1 LNDGNGTNAGHVRIY
16 KLSGNTWIQLGQDI
30 DGEAAGD
37 YSGRSVSLSA
47 DGSRVAIGADRNDG
61 NGINAGH
68 VRIYGLSGNS
78 WVQLGPDIDGEAAED
93 WSGSVSLGADGN
105 RVAIGA
111 PLNDGNGSDTG
122 HVRVYQLQIFTIQ
135 IVEGSFS
142 WQEARADAEARGGR
156 LAVLNTQEKIDASV
170 AFLESAGSWN
180 HLWIGLTDEISE
192 GDWRWITGEALTD
205 NNWSIDEPNNT
216 LGREHYATIL
226 ESAHWSEDGSWND
239 EPSDPRW
246 PWTTAYLLEIPAST
260 LTDSDN
266 DGLLDIYEPL
276 FGLDPLNPDT
286 DGDGILDG
294 AEDEDEDTLTNA
306 EEAALGT
313 SPFTDDTDSDGL
325 KDQDEVNIHGTNPTN
340 SDTDGDLLEDG
351 VEVTGTLTDPLLA
364 DTDGNG
370 TSDGNED
377 PDKDRYTN
385 LQEVEILLTDPLD
398 STSRFAFE
406 FAHSPT
412 NHSLSF
418 TALSGRGYRVERSV
432 DVSDPTKWSEVIS
445 FVGSGSAVTVP
456 LGPPFSQRWFYR
468 VVVTVD

>member
-1 LNDGNGTNAGHVRIY
+1 VVVNDNGSKRIYVNGELKAENSSARGFGEQNANFVIGADFRAPRNYQNFQADEVRIY
-16 KLSGNTWIQLGQDI
+16 NRALS
-30 DGEAAGD
+30 EEE
-37 YSGRSVSLSA
+37 VSELYELE
-47 DGSRVAIGADRNDG
+47 R
-61 NGINAGH
+61 
-68 VRIYGLSGNS
+68 
-78 WVQLGPDIDGEAAED
+78 P
-93 WSGSVSLGADGN
+93 
-105 RVAIGA
+105 A
-111 PLNDGNGSDTG
+111 P
-122 HVRVYQLQIFTIQ
+122 
-135 IVEGSFS
+135 
-142 WQEARADAEARGGR
+142 
-156 LAVLNTQEKIDASV
+156 
-170 AFLESAGSWN
+170 
-180 HLWIGLTDEISE
+180 
-192 GDWRWITGEALTD
+192 
-205 NNWSIDEPNNT
+205 
-216 LGREHYATIL
+216 
-226 ESAHWSEDGSWND
+226 
-239 EPSDPRW
+239 
-246 PWTTAYLLEIPAST
+246 T

-276 FGLDPLNPDT
+276 FGLDPLDPDT

-445 FVGSGSAVTVP
+445 FVGNGSRVPVP
-456 LGPPFSQRWFYR
+456 LGFPFSAKWFYR

>member
-1 LNDGNGTNAGHVRIY
+1 
-16 KLSGNTWIQLGQDI
+16 
-30 DGEAAGD
+30 
-37 YSGRSVSLSA
+37 
-47 DGSRVAIGADRNDG
+47 
-61 NGINAGH
+61 
-68 VRIYGLSGNS
+68 
-78 WVQLGPDIDGEAAED
+78 
-93 WSGSVSLGADGN
+93 
-105 RVAIGA
+105 
-111 PLNDGNGSDTG
+111 
-122 HVRVYQLQIFTIQ
+122 
-135 IVEGSFS
+135 
-142 WQEARADAEARGGR
+142 
-156 LAVLNTQEKIDASV
+156 
-170 AFLESAGSWN
+170 
-180 HLWIGLTDEISE
+180 
-192 GDWRWITGEALTD
+192 
-205 NNWSIDEPNNT
+205 
-216 LGREHYATIL
+216 
-226 ESAHWSEDGSWND
+226 
-239 EPSDPRW
+239 
-246 PWTTAYLLEIPAST
+246 LLEIPAST

-276 FGLDPLNPDT
+276 FGLDPLDPDT

-340 SDTDGDLLEDG
+340 PDTDGDLLEDG
-351 VEVTGTLTDPLLA
+351 VELTLTGTDPLLA

-418 TALSGRGYRVERSV
+418 TALSGRGY
-432 DVSDPTKWSEVIS
+432 
-445 FVGSGSAVTVP
+445 
-456 LGPPFSQRWFYR
+456 
-468 VVVTVD
+468 